1 MTKDLR
7 IGVDIQSVAGGR
19 GPARYTS
26 EVLKAL
32 SMACSPGDAFYLY
45 TPLDKCIP
53 GLPGNFVFRF
63 LPLQKGRPWL
73 NWTLPMAAR
82 MDEVDVMFFPAN
94 DFWLWR
100 AAPTIVTLHDV
111 APRTELSE
119 YFRSWCDRLQN
130 RLQMMALGRIAHKVI
145 TVSQFSAKS
154 IKSAIPAVS
163 GKVEVINNGLPISFQ
178 RFQIKNV
185 SSSRNILFVGGF
197 DRRKNL
203 ERLLQAYKLLL
214 SRSCTEKLLLVG
226 SSGQNKRLYYDMPQL
241 MKTYDFKD
249 YVEIISNANDEQ
261 LAQLYASARV
271 LVMPSLVEGFGLPI
285 LEAMACGCPV
295 AASNAA
301 SLPEVGGDAA
311 QYFDPY
317 DIEDMANCIQRIL
330 IDDHLRQEMIAKGF
344 EQVKK
349 FSWLRAGEQVYLI
362 LRQAV
367 N

>member
-1 MTKDLR
+1 
-7 IGVDIQSVAGGR
+7 
-19 GPARYTS
+19 
-26 EVLKAL
+26 
-32 SMACSPGDAFYLY
+32 MACRPEDVFYLY
-45 TPLDKCIP
+45 TPFDKYIP
-53 GLPGNFVFRF
+53 RLPDNFVFRF
-63 LPLQKGRPWL
+63 LPLQKRRPWL
-73 NWTLPMAAR
+73 NWTLPMAVR
-82 MDEVDVMFFPAN
+82 IEKVDVMFFPAN

-119 YFRSWCDRLQN
+119 YFRSWGDRLQN

-154 IKSAIPAVS
+154 IKSTIPAVS
-163 GKVEVINNGLPISFQ
+163 GRVEVISNGLPLSFQ
-178 RFQIKNV
+178 RFQIKDA
-185 SSSRNILFVGGF
+185 SSRRNILFVGGF

-214 SRSCTEKLLLVG
+214 ARSCTEKLLLVG
-226 SSGQNKRLYYDMPQL
+226 SSGQNKSLYYDMPQL
-241 MKTYDFKD
+241 MTTYDFKD
-249 YVEIISNANDEQ
+249 DVEIKSNVDDDQ

-285 LEAMACGCPV
+285 LEAMGCGCPV
-295 AASNAA
+295 ATSNAA

-330 IDDHLRQEMIAKGF
+330 TDDHLRQEMIAKGF

-349 FSWLRAGEQVYLI
+349 FSWLRAGEQVYVI
-362 LRQAV
+362 LRQAIT
-367 N
+367 

>member
-1 MTKDLR
+1 
-7 IGVDIQSVAGGR
+7 
-19 GPARYTS
+19 
-26 EVLKAL
+26 
-32 SMACSPGDAFYLY
+32 
-45 TPLDKCIP
+45 
-53 GLPGNFVFRF
+53 
-63 LPLQKGRPWL
+63 
-73 NWTLPMAAR
+73 
-82 MDEVDVMFFPAN
+82 MDGVDVMFFPAN

-100 AAPTIVTLHDV
+100 AAPTIVALHDV

-178 RFQIKNV
+178 RFQIKDV
-185 SSSRNILFVGGF
+185 SSRRNILFVGGF

-214 SRSCTEKLLLVG
+214 ARSRTEKLLLVG
-226 SSGQNKRLYYDMPQL
+226 SSGQNKKLYYDVPKL
-241 MKTYDFKD
+241 ITAYHLEDH
-249 YVEIISNANDEQ
+249 VEIRTNVSDEQ
-261 LAQLYASARV
+261 LAQLYASTRV
-271 LVMPSLVEGFGLPI
+271 LVLPSLVEGFGLPV

-317 DIEDMANCIQRIL
+317 DIEHMANCIQRIL
-330 IDDHLRQEMIAKGF
+330 TDDHLRQEMIAKGF

-349 FSWLRAGEQVYLI
+349 FSWLRAAEQVYLI
-362 LRQAV
+362 LRQVA

>member
-1 MTKDLR
+1 
-7 IGVDIQSVAGGR
+7 
-19 GPARYTS
+19 
-26 EVLKAL
+26 
-32 SMACSPGDAFYLY
+32 
-45 TPLDKCIP
+45 
-53 GLPGNFVFRF
+53 
-63 LPLQKGRPWL
+63 
-73 NWTLPMAAR
+73 
-82 MDEVDVMFFPAN
+82 
-94 DFWLWR
+94 
-100 AAPTIVTLHDV
+100 
-111 APRTELSE
+111 
-119 YFRSWCDRLQN
+119 
-130 RLQMMALGRIAHKVI
+130 MMALDRIAHKVI

-154 IKSAIPAVS
+154 IKSTIPAVS
-163 GKVEVINNGLPISFQ
+163 GKIEVINNGLPISFQ
-178 RFQIKNV
+178 HYQFKDV
-185 SSSRNILFVGGF
+185 SSSQNILFVGGF

-241 MKTYDFKD
+241 MTTYDFKD
-249 YVEIISNANDEQ
+249 HLEIKHAVSDDQ

-271 LVMPSLVEGFGLPI
+271 LVMPSLIEGFGLPI

-330 IDDHLRQEMIAKGF
+330 TDGDLRQEMIAKGF

-349 FSWLRAGEQVYLI
+349 FSWLRAGEQVYVI
-362 LRQAV
+362 LKQAV
-367 N
+367 T